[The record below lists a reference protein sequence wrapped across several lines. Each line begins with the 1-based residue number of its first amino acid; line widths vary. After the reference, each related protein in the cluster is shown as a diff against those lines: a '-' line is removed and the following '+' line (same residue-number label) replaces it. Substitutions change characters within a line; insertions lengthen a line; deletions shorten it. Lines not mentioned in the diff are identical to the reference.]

1 MTFKVDGVEYTN
13 ERAIA
18 TQQTGFVLVSQM
30 RSWLPDAIGGIHWF
44 GVDDANTA
52 VFVPMY
58 CCMTTIPKSY
68 SFETADLYNIST
80 ESAFWVNNWVANQAY
95 SRYSYMIKDIRKVQ
109 NEIED
114 SFANR
119 QASLEAEALALY
131 KQEPAKAV
139 AMLNEY
145 SNNEA
150 QKATARYLNLAQ
162 YLLVK
167 YLDGNMKREKDGK
180 FERSKTGY
188 PVSPAF
194 PGYPQEYYKAIISDT
209 KAAENLKVVEPEK

>member
-1 MTFKVDGVEYTN
+1 
-13 ERAIA
+13 
-18 TQQTGFVLVSQM
+18 
-30 RSWLPDAIGGIHWF
+30 
-44 GVDDANTA
+44 
-52 VFVPMY
+52 
-58 CCMTTIPKSY
+58 MTTIPKSY
-68 SFETADLYNIST
+68 SFETADLYNFST

-180 FERSKTGY
+180 FERTPEGLGARPARPGFDDNYKEVIIRETGDKY
-188 PVSPAF
+188 LVP
-194 PGYPQEYYKAIISDT
+194 
-209 KAAENLKVVEPEK
+209 